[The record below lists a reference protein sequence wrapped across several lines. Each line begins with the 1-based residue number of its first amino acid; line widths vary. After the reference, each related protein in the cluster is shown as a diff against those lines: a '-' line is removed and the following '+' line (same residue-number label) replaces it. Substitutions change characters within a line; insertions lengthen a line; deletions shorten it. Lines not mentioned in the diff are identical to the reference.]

1 MRSDTQTT
9 RMRNDVQVLCTP
21 ASVYICAGSFLLQ
34 AVRHAPLVELS
45 YDYCDREIPAYKGIV
60 TGYFR

>member
-1 MRSDTQTT
+1 
-9 RMRNDVQVLCTP
+9 MRNDVQVLCTP